1 MPDAELVDTV
11 SAALEQS
18 ERVDEH
24 PILVT
29 PTEDRRRTQGRR
41 CRRCR
46 PRTLEGRSDNGGG
59 YGTRPA
65 SP

>member
-29 PTEDRRRTQGRR
+29 P
-41 CRRCR
+41 
-46 PRTLEGRSDNGGG
+46 PRT
-59 YGTRPA
+59 A
-65 SP
+65 SHSRAPMPQMQTPYARREER